1 MIFAVTDIETTGSHA
16 SENSITEIAVVLTDG
31 ENVLDTFHTL
41 VRPDHEIPHYIT
53 TLTGI
58 TNEMVAEA
66 PSFEDIA
73 EELHSFFEDA
83 VFVAHNAGFDY
94 AFIKRAFE
102 GVGTRYNPQR
112 LCTVRLARKILPGH
126 RSYSLGTLCEAI
138 GIENEARHRA
148 LGDTMATVELFHR
161 LSAADSEGIITASLK
176 KGSGEQWLPNKL
188 PQETFL
194 NLPEKPGVYYMLDGS
209 GKILYIGMSA
219 NIKKRIRQH
228 FGGKMASERRQTF
241 LKEVADIKVELTGSE
256 LLARLIEDA
265 EIRKHWPPFNRA
277 QKRPIRHFSIY
288 RYADQEGYNRMTV
301 HQVKTRSANELTF
314 SSLSEAKTWLQSFVH
329 TNNLHNEIC
338 GLPSDG
344 LPRPSVDEHNQMLEH
359 AWLTLPVSEE
369 KTILRVA
376 GRNARETG
384 FIWLMHG
391 RLRGYGFVPYDA
403 DIASDDD
410 LEAFLQPLPESEL
423 TESILRSVLE
433 MQST

>member
-31 ENVLDTFHTL
+31 EQVLDTFHTL

-66 PSFEDIA
+66 PTFEDIA
-73 EELHSFFEDA
+73 DELLSFYEDS

-94 AFIKRAFE
+94 AFIKKAFE

-161 LSAADSEGIITASLK
+161 LTLSDDEGIITASLK

-194 NLPEKPGVYYMLDGS
+194 TLPEKPGVYYMLDEG

-241 LKEVADIKVELTGSE
+241 LREVADIRVELTGTE
-256 LLARLIEDA
+256 LLARLLEDA

-277 QKRPIRHFSIY
+277 QKRPIRHYSIY

-301 HQVKTRSANELTF
+301 HQVKTRSSSELTF
-314 SSLSEAKTWLQSFVH
+314 SSLSDAKSWLQSFVH
-329 TNNLHNEIC
+329 SNNLHNEIC

-344 LPRPSVDEHNQMLEH
+344 LPRPPVKEHNELLQA
-359 AWLTLPVSEE
+359 AWTSLPVAEE
-369 KTILRVA
+369 KTIIRVA
-376 GRNARETG
+376 GRNAKESG
-384 FIWLMHG
+384 FIWLSFG

-403 DIASDDD
+403 QVASDED
-410 LEAFLQPLPESEL
+410 LEAYLQPLTESEL
-423 TESILRSVLE
+423 TDSILRSALE
-433 MQST
+433 AQTA